1 MKCFLVHHDTV
12 EISHPPYY
20 PPPLTLANLLLF
32 PAVKTAFKGRQFQD
46 TEDIKGNIIAKFK
59 AVPLDAFNDCFI
71 ELQKS
76 VASMLQSSEMTS
88 KENKLIFYLLQVH
101 VLRDWVL

>member
-1 MKCFLVHHDTV
+1 
-12 EISHPPYY
+12 
-20 PPPLTLANLLLF
+20 
-32 PAVKTAFKGRQFQD
+32 VKTAFKGRQFQD

-76 VASMLQSSEMTS
+76 VASMLQ
-88 KENKLIFYLLQVH
+88 
-101 VLRDWVL
+101 